1 LAPILFLIFII
12 MPLAEIAVLVKVGG
26 LIGLWPT
33 LAVVILT
40 AMAGTWLLRL
50 QGFQTW
56 QRAQAALQ
64 RGEAPVAEVLD
75 GMFLFAAALLMVTPG
90 LITDTM
96 GFLFLIP
103 PVRHAVAKGLVSWA
117 IRTGR
122 LQVYP
127 GADGGMTGG
136 MAGGMGRRPDGD
148 GRPERGGTQ
157 PGPGRKP
164 DGVVIEGEAVEIS
177 NDEPD
182 GKGPSDPDSPWKQ

>member
-1 LAPILFLIFII
+1 MAPILFLIFII

-26 LIGLWPT
+26 IIGLWPT
-33 LAVVILT
+33 LAIVILT

-96 GFLFLIP
+96 GFLFLVP
-103 PVRHAVAKGLVSWA
+103 PVRRAVAKWLVNWA
-117 IRTGR
+117 IKSGR

-127 GADGGMTGG
+127 GAN
-136 MAGGMGRRPDGD
+136 GGMG
-148 GRPERGGTQ
+148 GGMGMG
-157 PGPGRKP
+157 PGPGTGGDSPTGGAGRGSGSRQG
-164 DGVVIEGEAVEIS
+164 GVIIEGEAIEIS
-177 NDEPD
+177 EEGEEGD
-182 GKGPSDPDSPWKQ
+182 GPADPNSPWRH

>member
-1 LAPILFLIFII
+1 MAPILFLIFII

-33 LAVVILT
+33 LAIVILT

-50 QGFQTW
+50 QGFQTY

-75 GMFLFAAALLMVTPG
+75 GVFLFAAALLMVTPG

-96 GFLFLIP
+96 GFLFLVP
-103 PVRHAVAKGLVSWA
+103 PIRHAVAKGLVSWA
-117 IRTGR
+117 IRNGK

-127 GADGGMTGG
+127 GGPNDMGGMSGG
-136 MAGGMGRRPDGD
+136 RGGGQRPDERDAQGHVILEGD
-148 GRPERGGTQ
+148 
-157 PGPGRKP
+157 
-164 DGVVIEGEAVEIS
+164 AVEIRE
-177 NDEPD
+177 DD
-182 GKGPSDPDSPWKQ
+182 GENGGSSDPDSPWKH

>member
-1 LAPILFLIFII
+1 MAPILFLIFII

-33 LAVVILT
+33 LAIVILT
-40 AMAGTWLLRL
+40 AVAGTWLLRL

-103 PVRHAVAKGLVSWA
+103 PVRHAVAKGLVNWA

-122 LQVYP
+122 LRVYP
-127 GADGGMTGG
+127 GADGGTGG
-136 MAGGMGRRPDGD
+136 SMGGGMRSGRGERPDGD
-148 GRPERGGTQ
+148 GRPKRGGRQ
-157 PGPGRKP
+157 
-164 DGVVIEGEAVEIS
+164 DSVIIEGEAIEIS
-177 NDEPD
+177 EDDTD
-182 GKGPSDPDSPWKQ
+182 GRGASDPDSPWKQ

>member
-1 LAPILFLIFII
+1 MAPILFLIFII

-33 LAVVILT
+33 LAIVILT

-50 QGFQTW
+50 QGFQTY

-75 GMFLFAAALLMVTPG
+75 GVFLFAAALLMVTPG

-96 GFLFLIP
+96 GFLFLVP
-103 PVRHAVAKGLVSWA
+103 PIRHAVAKGLVNWA
-117 IRTGR
+117 IRNGK

-127 GADGGMTGG
+127 GGPNDMGGMSVGR
-136 MAGGMGRRPDGD
+136 AGGQSSGERDAQGHVILEGD
-148 GRPERGGTQ
+148 
-157 PGPGRKP
+157 
-164 DGVVIEGEAVEIS
+164 AVEIRED
-177 NDEPD
+177 DEENR
-182 GKGPSDPDSPWKQ
+182 GSSDPDSPWKH

>member
-1 LAPILFLIFII
+1 

-33 LAVVILT
+33 LAIVILT
-40 AMAGTWLLRL
+40 AVAGTWLLRL

-90 LITDTM
+90 LITDAA
-96 GFLFLIP
+96 GFLFLVP
-103 PVRHAVAKGLVSWA
+103 PVRHAVAKWLVNWA
-117 IRTGR
+117 IRSGR

-127 GADGGMTGG
+127 GANAAMGGGMGDRPEGG
-136 MAGGMGRRPDGD
+136 PRPGPGRRPDG
-148 GRPERGGTQ
+148 
-157 PGPGRKP
+157 
-164 DGVVIEGEAVEIS
+164 VIIEGEAIEIS
-177 NDEPD
+177 EEDTD
-182 GKGPSDPDSPWKQ
+182 GRDPRDPDSPWKP

>member
-1 LAPILFLIFII
+1 MAPILFLIFII

-40 AMAGTWLLRL
+40 AVAGTWLLRL

-96 GFLFLIP
+96 GFLFLVP
-103 PVRHAVAKGLVSWA
+103 PVRHGVAKWLVNWA
-117 IRTGR
+117 IRSGR

-127 GADGGMTGG
+127 GAHDGMG
-136 MAGGMGRRPDGD
+136 GGMGDRPNRSD
-148 GRPERGGTQ
+148 RPERGGAQ
-157 PGPGRKP
+157 GS
-164 DGVVIEGEAVEIS
+164 VVIEGEAIEIS
-177 NDEPD
+177 EEDTD
-182 GKGPSDPDSPWKQ
+182 GEGPSDPDSPWKK

>member
-1 LAPILFLIFII
+1 MAPILFLIFII

-127 GADGGMTGG
+127 GADGSMS
-136 MAGGMGRRPDGD
+136 GGMG

-157 PGPGRKP
+157 SGPGRKP

-177 NDEPD
+177 DDEPD

>member
-1 LAPILFLIFII
+1 MAPILFLIFII

-40 AMAGTWLLRL
+40 AVAGTWLLRL

-56 QRAQAALQ
+56 QRAQVALQ

-103 PVRHAVAKGLVSWA
+103 PVRHAVAKWLVNWA

-127 GADGGMTGG
+127 GADGGMGGSRGGG
-136 MAGGMGRRPDGD
+136 MRSGMGKRPDGD
-148 GRPERGGTQ
+148 GRPKRGGRQ
-157 PGPGRKP
+157 
-164 DGVVIEGEAVEIS
+164 DSVIIEGEAIEIS
-177 NDEPD
+177 DDDTD
-182 GKGPSDPDSPWKQ
+182 GEGASDRDSPWKQ